1 LTRIKR
7 AQQMAEAELAR
18 RDKLTPAQR
27 QILDRQDRY
36 SRKARRRN
44 IASGMR
50 GFVRNSGRCF
60 KPTSAASS

>member
-1 LTRIKR
+1 
-7 AQQMAEAELAR
+7 MADAELAR

-50 GFVRNSGRCF
+50 GFVNIKSDADYRAFLAEESKGLAR
-60 KPTSAASS
+60 